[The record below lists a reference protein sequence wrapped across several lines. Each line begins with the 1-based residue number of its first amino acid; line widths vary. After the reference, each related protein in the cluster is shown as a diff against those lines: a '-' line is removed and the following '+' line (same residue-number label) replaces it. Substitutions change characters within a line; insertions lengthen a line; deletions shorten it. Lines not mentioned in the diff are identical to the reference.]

1 MYSSERISNLLW
13 FIMNGITMRTDGI
26 TVEFRWSHKRV
37 LVIVS
42 NGYDVRVEWIEQD
55 DHNDDLIDTIHETID
70 KLANELD

>member
-1 MYSSERISNLLW
+1 MYSSERMSNLLW

-26 TVEFRWSHKRV
+26 TVEFRWSYKRV

-70 KLANELD
+70 KLINELD